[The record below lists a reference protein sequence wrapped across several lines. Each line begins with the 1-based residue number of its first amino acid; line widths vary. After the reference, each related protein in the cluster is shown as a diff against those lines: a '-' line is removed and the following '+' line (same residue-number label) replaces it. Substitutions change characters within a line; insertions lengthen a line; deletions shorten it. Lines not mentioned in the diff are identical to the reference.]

1 MYTDDMSSRP
11 KLILLYGAAGVGKTT
26 IADRYCSE
34 HSFTLAVN
42 GDELIVMIGQ
52 WLANEEAS
60 RRQVFEFTKAMTA
73 IHLRAGHD
81 VVLPYLPTSA
91 VHLQLLEELAKELNA
106 DFIEVELA
114 VDKAEAVRRL
124 MRRGTWGEK
133 GTDPMTES
141 DLPVIEAL
149 YDRMQSVLS
158 TRSSVR
164 KIPSLDG
171 AVDATYASFKKTIVE
186 A

>member
-34 HSFTLAVN
+34 HPFTLAIN

-73 IHLRAGHD
+73 IHLRTGHD
-81 VVLPYLPTSA
+81 VLLPYLPTSTA
-91 VHLQLLEELAKELNA
+91 HLQLLEELAKGLNA
-106 DFIEVELA
+106 SFIEVELA
-114 VDKAEAVRRL
+114 VDKEEAVRRL
-124 MRRGTWGEK
+124 VRRGTWGEK
-133 GTDPMTES
+133 GTDPITEA

-149 YDRMQSVLS
+149 YDRMQAVLS
-158 TRSSVR
+158 TRSNVR

-171 AVDATYASFKKTIVE
+171 EADATYASFKSTIAE
-186 A
+186 S